1 MDLANKLQERR
12 KDNFK
17 DLEESDDFEEI
28 VKESQ
33 VKTPDQAAVMPVSL
47 QN

>member
-28 VKESQ
+28 VKES
-33 VKTPDQAAVMPVSL
+33 
-47 QN
+47 